1 MFILY
6 HMKANVF
13 LYSVLVRYLTIY
25 YMNTLFTIKGN
36 SFFISHKQHAHQNES
51 TIIWRE
57 RKIEIQGLILFCLLA
72 LVLRRN
78 VSKSANDLL
87 VWVINNQQNNKINV
101 LLWLNF
107 FVLGIPRQYETL

>member
-1 MFILY
+1 
-6 HMKANVF
+6 
-13 LYSVLVRYLTIY
+13 
-25 YMNTLFTIKGN
+25 MNTLSTIKGN

-57 RKIEIQGLILFCLLA
+57 KKIEIQGLILFCLLA

-87 VWVINNQQNNKINV
+87 VWVINNQQNNKCPAMAQLLRSGYPSPVRNLIN
-101 LLWLNF
+101 NF
-107 FVLGIPRQYETL
+107 TLASM